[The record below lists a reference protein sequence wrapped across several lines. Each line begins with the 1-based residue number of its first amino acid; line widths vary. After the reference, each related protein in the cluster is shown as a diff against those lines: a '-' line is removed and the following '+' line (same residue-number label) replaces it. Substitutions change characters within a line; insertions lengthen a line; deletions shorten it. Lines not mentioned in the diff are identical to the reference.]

1 MGPPVI
7 DTFDPGGEQP
17 VQRGQVRDAGAVADL
32 DQELLADGAEEP
44 LDLPPALRLTGQSKI
59 ILWITDGLRVLLAG
73 LAACVFE
80 AAELFF
86 VAADAGGD
94 GFEAAAQLVDLHG
107 QAGQG
112 GGIAAAGTV
121 LVDERAQVG
130 PPVEGRPADAGED
143 GYLVEGDG
151 LPARGELGAGGLDP
165 GLLVVLLVSWHG
177 PG

>member
-1 MGPPVI
+1 LPPRVYRSLRLL
-7 DTFDPGGEQP
+7 DRLEWLMD
-17 VQRGQVRDAGAVADL
+17 GQ
-32 DQELLADGAEEP
+32 QLLLQGLMQP
-44 LDLPPALRLTGQSKI
+44 LDLPGGRRLTGQSKI
-59 ILWITDGLRVLLAG
+59 ILWITGMQDRVLSGVFAVC
-73 LAACVFE
+73 AFE

-177 PG
+177 TGR

>member
-1 MGPPVI
+1 V
-7 DTFDPGGEQP
+7 DNS
-17 VQRGQVRDAGAVADL
+17 
-32 DQELLADGAEEP
+32 
-44 LDLPPALRLTGQSKI
+44 ALQ
-59 ILWITDGLRVLLAG
+59 DRVLSGVFAV
-73 LAACVFE
+73 CVFE